1 MNPGGRMS
9 HKSSSVTLDN
19 ETFQIA
25 EKLAK
30 LSNKSI
36 SDMIKDLIKKQWDIS
51 DFKITDNVKK
61 ISGILKTNYDYK
73 TLRDMYIA
81 EKAEKYESID

>member
-1 MNPGGRMS
+1 MKN
-9 HKSSSVTLDN
+9 KSSSVTLDF

-36 SDMIKDLIKKQWDIS
+36 PDIIKGLIKKQWNRS
-51 DFKITDNVKK
+51 DFNITKNVKK
-61 ISGILKTNYDYK
+61 ISGILKTDYDYK

-81 EKAEKYESID
+81 EKMEKVVVNV

>member
-1 MNPGGRMS
+1 MS

-51 DFKITDNVKK
+51 DFNITDNVKK
-61 ISGILKTNYDYK
+61 ISGILKTNDDYK

>member
-1 MNPGGRMS
+1 MKN
-9 HKSSSVTLDN
+9 KSSSVILDD

-36 SDMIKDLIKKQWDIS
+36 PDIVKDLIKKHWDIS
-51 DFKITDNVKK
+51 DFNITENVKK
-61 ISGILKTNYDYK
+61 ISGILKTDYDYK
-73 TLRDMYIA
+73 TLREMYIA
-81 EKAEKYESID
+81 EKMEKYESLD